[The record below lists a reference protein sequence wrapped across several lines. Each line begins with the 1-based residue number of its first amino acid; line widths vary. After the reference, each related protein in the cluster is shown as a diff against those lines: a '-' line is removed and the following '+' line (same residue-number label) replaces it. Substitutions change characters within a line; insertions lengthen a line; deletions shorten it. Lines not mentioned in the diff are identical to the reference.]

1 MQEPLFRKYVLDAM
15 NNPKPHFHPM
25 FRFAL
30 HPIIFWPR
38 TPLQPRRRCTHLMR
52 VLQPPAPL
60 KFSSR
65 LDNRPRC
72 STHLQT
78 RT

>member
-38 TPLQPRRRCTHLMR
+38 TPKQARRRCVHPMR
-52 VLQPPAPL
+52 VA
-60 KFSSR
+60 R
-65 LDNRPRC
+65 VRRARP
-72 STHLQT
+72 
-78 RT
+78 

>member
-1 MQEPLFRKYVLDAM
+1 MQEPIFRKLVLEAM

-38 TPLQPRRRCTHLMR
+38 TPSQARRRCSHLMR
-52 VLQPPAPL
+52 PTRI
-60 KFSSR
+60 SR
-65 LDNRPRC
+65 KRR
-72 STHLQT
+72 
-78 RT
+78 

>member
-38 TPLQPRRRCTHLMR
+38 TPSQPRRRCTHLMR
-52 VLQPPAPL
+52 TLR
-60 KFSSR
+60 KR
-65 LDNRPRC
+65 HR
-72 STHLQT
+72 
-78 RT
+78 

>member
-1 MQEPLFRKYVLDAM
+1 MQEPLFRKCVLEAM

-38 TPLQPRRRCTHLMR
+38 TPEQRRRRCMHLMR
-52 VLQPPAPL
+52 AL
-60 KFSSR
+60 R
-65 LDNRPRC
+65 NRHR
-72 STHLQT
+72 
-78 RT
+78 

>member
-1 MQEPLFRKYVLDAM
+1 MQEPLIRKLVLEAM

-38 TPLQPRRRCTHLMR
+38 TPQQQRRRCVHQLRAAMR
-52 VLQPPAPL
+52 Q
-60 KFSSR
+60 R
-65 LDNRPRC
+65 RR
-72 STHLQT
+72 
-78 RT
+78 

>member
-1 MQEPLFRKYVLDAM
+1 MQEPIFRKLVLEAM

-38 TPLQPRRRCTHLMR
+38 TPSQARRRCVHVRRAAMR
-52 VLQPPAPL
+52 H
-60 KFSSR
+60 R
-65 LDNRPRC
+65 HR
-72 STHLQT
+72 
-78 RT
+78 

>member
-1 MQEPLFRKYVLDAM
+1 VLPELQEATMQEPIIRKLVLEAM

-38 TPLQPRRRCTHLMR
+38 TPEQRRRRCTHLMR
-52 VLQPPAPL
+52 VL
-60 KFSSR
+60 R
-65 LDNRPRC
+65 NRHR
-72 STHLQT
+72 
-78 RT
+78 